1 MGDLDSD
8 GKVSLQEVVIIL
20 KAALGIENLSDED
33 LEKADFDE
41 DGSIKLSDAQVALKA
56 ALGIDK

>member
-1 MGDLDSD
+1 MKFLNGW
-8 GKVSLQEVVIIL
+8 INIP
-20 KAALGIENLSDED
+20 DED

-41 DGSIKLSDAQVALKA
+41 DGSIKLSDAQAALKA